1 MNPSLTFFIFGE
13 TGYHQRILTRG
24 IMHSDFRIDDSGGVE
39 GGFEGDNSEA
49 ENPVGGVAV
58 TAVQVRG
65 ATVIVLMLWKR

>member
-1 MNPSLTFFIFGE
+1 
-13 TGYHQRILTRG
+13 
-24 IMHSDFRIDDSGGVE
+24 MHSDFRIDDSGGVE